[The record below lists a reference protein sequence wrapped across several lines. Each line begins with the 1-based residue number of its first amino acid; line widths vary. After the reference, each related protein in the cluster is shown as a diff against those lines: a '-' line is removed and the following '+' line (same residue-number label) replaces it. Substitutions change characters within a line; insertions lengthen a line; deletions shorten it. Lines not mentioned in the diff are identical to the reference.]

1 MNKNAEE
8 KVWLV
13 IVVIGEHRE
22 IFGCPSKQSAQLF
35 FNELKE
41 EVDEIYLATEP
52 VVKKA
57 EHVVV

>member
-13 IVVIGEHRE
+13 VVVIGEDRE
-22 IFGCPSKQSAQLF
+22 MFGFLSKQSAQLF

-41 EVDEIYLATEP
+41 EVDEIYLATKP

-57 EHVVV
+57 EHVLV